1 MSTKEKITASALT
14 LFAKRGFDATSLKD
28 ITTLADVNVAA
39 IHYHFGN
46 KDDLIRAVLE
56 SVAQPINTLRT
67 QALEK
72 LSGEGTLTL
81 ERVVDA
87 LVAPPIMYSLQ
98 TTGDSRLLIRLLMQA
113 RALPHATTNA
123 AIFEQ
128 YDAMALLFVESFMKV
143 TPGLARAE
151 AFWRYSFTIGAMMY
165 IISDGDKN
173 YHRLNRLSAGLCD
186 TDDPQIIIKQL
197 VAFVVA
203 GFSAFNIP
211 TPAPLKEETHD
222 SKNN

>member
-14 LFAKRGFDATSLKD
+14 LFATRGFDAISLKD

-56 SVAQPINTLRT
+56 SVAQPINALRM

-72 LSGEGTLTL
+72 LSGDGMLTL
-81 ERVVDA
+81 ERIVDA
-87 LVAPPIMYSLQ
+87 LVAPPIMHSLQ
-98 TTGDSRLLIRLLMQA
+98 TTGDSRLLVRLLMQA
-113 RALPHATTNA
+113 RALPQATTNV

-143 TPGLARAE
+143 TPGLNREE

-186 TDDPQIIIKQL
+186 TDDPTVIIKQL

-203 GFSAFNIP
+203 GFSAPNV
-211 TPAPLKEETHD
+211 
-222 SKNN
+222 SKTVRK

>member
-14 LFAKRGFDATSLKD
+14 LFATQGFDATSLKD

-56 SVAQPINTLRT
+56 SVAQPINALRT

-72 LSGEGTLTL
+72 LSGDGTLTL
-81 ERVVDA
+81 ERIVDA
-87 LVAPPIMYSLQ
+87 LVAPPIMHSLQ
-98 TTGDSRLLIRLLMQA
+98 TTGDSRLLVRLLMQA
-113 RALPHATTNA
+113 RALPQATTNA

-143 TPGLARAE
+143 TPGLNREE

-186 TDDPQIIIKQL
+186 TDDPTAIIKQL

-203 GFSAFNIP
+203 GFAAPNVSK
-211 TPAPLKEETHD
+211 PARTKKGHV
-222 SKNN
+222 

>member
-14 LFAKRGFDATSLKD
+14 LFATQGFDATSLKD

-56 SVAQPINTLRT
+56 SVAQPINALRT

-72 LSGEGTLTL
+72 LSGDGTLTL
-81 ERVVDA
+81 ERIVDA
-87 LVAPPIMYSLQ
+87 LVAPPIMHSLQ
-98 TTGDSRLLIRLLMQA
+98 TTGDSRLLVRLLMQA
-113 RALPHATTNA
+113 RALPQAATNA

-143 TPGLARAE
+143 TPGLNREE

-186 TDDPQIIIKQL
+186 TDDPTAIIKQL

-203 GFSAFNIP
+203 GFAAPNVSK
-211 TPAPLKEETHD
+211 PARTKKGHV
-222 SKNN
+222 

>member
-1 MSTKEKITASALT
+1 MSTKEKITASALA
-14 LFAKRGFDATSLKD
+14 LFATRGFEATTLKD

-56 SVAQPINTLRT
+56 SVAQPINALRM

-72 LSGEGTLTL
+72 LSGDGLLTL
-81 ERVVDA
+81 ERIVDA
-87 LVAPPIMYSLQ
+87 LVAPPIMHSLR
-98 TTGDSRLLIRLLMQA
+98 TTGDSRLLVRLLMQA
-113 RALPHATTNA
+113 RALPQATTNA

-143 TPGLARAE
+143 TPGLNREE

-186 TDDPQIIIKQL
+186 TDEPTVIIKQL

-203 GFSAFNIP
+203 GFAAPNISM
-211 TPAPLKEETHD
+211 PARTNKGHV
-222 SKNN
+222 

>member
-1 MSTKEKITASALT
+1 MSTKEKITTSALT
-14 LFAKRGFDATSLKD
+14 LFATRGFDATTLKD
-28 ITTLADVNVAA
+28 ITTHANVNVAA

-46 KDDLIRAVLE
+46 KDDLIRVVLE
-56 SVAQPINTLRT
+56 SVAQPINALRM

-72 LSGEGTLTL
+72 LSGDGTLTL
-81 ERVVDA
+81 ERIVDA
-87 LVAPPIMYSLQ
+87 LVAPPIMHSLR
-98 TTGDSRLLIRLLMQA
+98 TTGDSRLLVRLLMQA
-113 RALPHATTNA
+113 RALPQATTNA

-143 TPGLARAE
+143 TPGLNRAE

-186 TDDPQIIIKQL
+186 TDDPTVIINQL

-203 GFSAFNIP
+203 GFA
-211 TPAPLKEETHD
+211 APNVTLLARRKKGKT
-222 SKNN
+222 